1 MPTRAGDGVSTAPLR
16 WGRAGLAV
24 VDGWHMASAPLV
36 FAALAASALSAA
48 LLSVAPPLGALPL
61 AALAVI
67 LLAVSPLTR
76 VVVVVFGGLL
86 VFQSSQSLDS
96 PKIAYLAAFSVAFAA
111 ALPNFRRA
119 LYGCGQAT
127 RNIVTSALAF
137 AAMILLSLAVS
148 LAHGDDL
155 SLWVRGA
162 APYILFAAMPV
173 FALDAALSVPRRMLT
188 ALLLLAGTV
197 ATAAYVVEWAARRRD
212 LVQLALNH
220 VALPSTLLPASLF
233 ALALAYALRAR
244 RFRWL
249 WAGVAGLVLLAMLL
263 TGSRSNLA
271 LLGALPFVYLS
282 VGGGPMSRTAR
293 FVAVAVVVLALAAA
307 GLTVV
312 QNSPGF
318 AGGVLADRLSSVVT
332 ILSNPTADAS
342 FRDRAA
348 ETAAALRDWSA
359 SPFLGTGP
367 AHLVV
372 WSTPG
377 GGGAGLNIDSPVM
390 YPMQFGLLGVAVLG
404 GVALSWLGFIRRTS
418 ASVAR
423 ATLAGA
429 WGVAFAW
436 SAIGSPLDDKGF
448 TMALLLG
455 LAISLASDTSI
466 AAGPPTPIHAWYRGP
481 ST

>member
-1 MPTRAGDGVSTAPLR
+1 
-16 WGRAGLAV
+16 
-24 VDGWHMASAPLV
+24 
-36 FAALAASALSAA
+36 
-48 LLSVAPPLGALPL
+48 LGALPF

-67 LLAVSPLTR
+67 LLVVSPLAR
-76 VVVVVFGGLL
+76 VVLVVFGGLL
-86 VFQSSQSLDS
+86 VFQSSQSLDA
-96 PKIAYLAAFSVAFAA
+96 PKIAYLAVFTVAFAA

-119 LYGCGQAT
+119 LEGSGRAAQG
-127 RNIVTSALAF
+127 IVAGAFVF
-137 AAMILLSLAVS
+137 AAMLLLSLAVS

-162 APYILFAAMPV
+162 APYFLFAAMPV
-173 FALDAALSVPRRMLT
+173 FALDAALSVPKRTLT

-220 VALPSTLLPASLF
+220 VALPSTLLPAALL
-233 ALALAYALRAR
+233 ALAVAYALRAR

-249 WAGVAGLVLLAMLL
+249 WAGIAGLVLLAMLL
-263 TGSRSNLA
+263 TGSRSNLV
-271 LLGALPFVYLS
+271 LLAALPFAYLS
-282 VGGGPMSRTAR
+282 VGGRPVSRTLR
-293 FVAVAVVVLALAAA
+293 FVAVAVVALALAAA
-307 GLTVV
+307 GLAIV

-318 AGGVLADRLSSVVT
+318 AGGVLADRLASVVT
-332 ILSNPTADAS
+332 ILSNPTSDAS

-377 GGGAGLNIDSPVM
+377 GDGGAWLDIDSPLM
-390 YPMQFGLLGVAVLG
+390 YPMRFGLLGVAVLG
-404 GVALSWLGFIRRTS
+404 GVALSWLGFIRGIS
-418 ASVAR
+418 PSVAR
-423 ATLAGA
+423 ATLAGV
-429 WGVAFAW
+429 WGVALAW
-436 SAIGSPLDDKGF
+436 SLIGSALDDKGF

-455 LAISLASDTSI
+455 LAIALVPDAQVALALAGPTGSGPRAKHNVLGDRAHLRPEQVRSLIGYSARQSRIGGDGSLAV
-466 AAGPPTPIHAWYRGP
+466 PHP
-481 ST
+481 SFRRCGRHE

>member
-1 MPTRAGDGVSTAPLR
+1 
-16 WGRAGLAV
+16 
-24 VDGWHMASAPLV
+24 
-36 FAALAASALSAA
+36 
-48 LLSVAPPLGALPL
+48 LGALPL

-67 LLAVSPLTR
+67 LIVVSPLAR
-76 VVVVVFGGLL
+76 VVLVVFGGLL
-86 VFQSSQSLDS
+86 VFQSSQSLDP
-96 PKIAYLAAFSVAFAA
+96 PKIAYLAGFTIAFAA
-111 ALPNFRRA
+111 ALPNFRLA
-119 LYGCGQAT
+119 LEGPGRVA
-127 RNIVTSALAF
+127 RGVVAGAFVF
-137 AAMILLSLAVS
+137 AAMLLLSLAVS
-148 LAHGDDL
+148 MAHGDDP
-155 SLWVRGA
+155 SLWVRGV
-162 APYILFAAMPV
+162 APYVLFAAMPV
-173 FALDAALSVPRRMLT
+173 FAFDAALSIPRRTLT

-220 VALPSTLLPASLF
+220 VAVASNLLPASLF

-249 WAGVAGLVLLAMLL
+249 WAAIAGLVLLAMLL
-263 TGSRSNLA
+263 TGSRSNLV

-282 VGGGPMSRTAR
+282 VGGGPVSRTAR
-293 FVAVAVVVLALAAA
+293 FVAIAVIVLALAAA
-307 GLTVV
+307 GLAVV

-318 AGGVLADRLSSVVT
+318 AGGVLADRLASVVT
-332 ILSNPTADAS
+332 VLSNPTSDAS

-377 GGGAGLNIDSPVM
+377 GDGGAWLDIDSPLM
-390 YPMQFGLLGVAVLG
+390 YPMRFGWLGMVVLG
-404 GVALSWLGFIRRTS
+404 GVALAWLSFIRKMD

-423 ATLAGA
+423 AALAGV
-429 WGVAFAW
+429 WGVALAW
-436 SAIGSPLDDKGF
+436 SLIGSAIDDKGF

-455 LAISLASDTSI
+455 LAIALAPDTSTTTRL
-466 AAGPPTPIHAWYRGP
+466 ARPTHAVRRAEHDVPRPPALGARNP
-481 ST
+481 